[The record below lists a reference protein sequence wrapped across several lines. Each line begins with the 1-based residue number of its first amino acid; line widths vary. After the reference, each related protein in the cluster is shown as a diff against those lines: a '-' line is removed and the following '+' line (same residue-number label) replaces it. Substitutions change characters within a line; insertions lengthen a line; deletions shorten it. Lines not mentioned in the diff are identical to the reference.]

1 MSGTLPS
8 LNVLRRCCSVAQS
21 YLFVT
26 PWTAARQAPLSCTIS
41 RSLLKLMFI
50 ESVMPS
56 SHLILH
62 HPLLLP
68 PSGFP
73 SIRISSNVF
82 ILGGL
87 GSQPGESARYPE
99 VQYVALLGCSVFIE
113 VEFT

>member
-1 MSGTLPS
+1 
-8 LNVLRRCCSVAQS
+8 
-21 YLFVT
+21 
-26 PWTAARQAPLSCTIS
+26 
-41 RSLLKLMFI
+41 MFI
-50 ESVMPS
+50 ESVMLS

-62 HPLLLP
+62 RPLLLL

-73 SIRISSNVF
+73 SIRVSSNVF
-82 ILGGL
+82 ILGDL